1 MAVRGT
7 WRANRGS
14 VAMMWNEWDLER
26 RRYGSACRFYSSSS
40 SRISKE
46 ETQ

>member
-14 VAMMWNEWDLER
+14 VAMMWSEWDLER
-26 RRYGSACRFYSSSS
+26 RRYGSECEFYSNSNSTI
-40 SRISKE
+40 SRE
-46 ETQ
+46 